1 MAPGDR
7 RVGQRLLQRHA
18 AAAPAH
24 DPHPLGPDRQRVIRR
39 CADRPPGPGQLR
51 GRQGGPQ
58 LRHQGAR
65 ARSRDP
71 RRHGERRG
79 PRHRRDPDDG
89 RAVRRPGHRAAG
101 AHEPP
106 GGPRGDRRRRVVPGV
121 GGCLLRDRTGHLGE
135 RQHDLLPVL
144 QQAAP
149 RAKLIDI
156 TVATPREI
164 AAADATIGVCSAQ
177 VLAQA
182 KQLRWIQWPA
192 AGVERCVQQP
202 LMRERH
208 LLLTNLQRTMGPS
221 MAEHV
226 LGMML
231 MLSRHL
237 DYFLKEQQQA
247 HWAEDNTP
255 HLADLEGK
263 TVLVVG
269 LGGIG
274 TEVARR
280 THAFGMRVIATRASG
295 RTGPDYVS
303 YVGLPDELLK
313 LAKDADFVVNCAP
326 LTPQTTGIFNHE
338 FFASLKPGA
347 YFISVGRGR
356 STVTADLIAALESG
370 KLAGA
375 GLDVVDPEPLPSD
388 SPLWRLPNVIVTPHV
403 SADTPLA
410 EEQRTALLR
419 ENLRRYAAGEPMLSV
434 VDIECGY

>member
-1 MAPGDR
+1 VVSADEPAAQTNSFQLIEKLGLHVAP
-7 RVGQRLLQRHA
+7 Q
-18 AAAPAH
+18 P
-24 DPHPLGPDRQRVIRR
+24 
-39 CADRPPGPGQLR
+39 
-51 GRQGGPQ
+51 
-58 LRHQGAR
+58 
-65 ARSRDP
+65 
-71 RRHGERRG
+71 
-79 PRHRRDPDDG
+79 
-89 RAVRRPGHRAAG
+89 VRERPGWRA
-101 AHEPP
+101 
-106 GGPRGDRRRRVVPGV
+106 PRIVLVSAQ
-121 GGCLLRDRTGHLGE
+121 L
-135 RQHDLLPVL
+135 HDELPLL

-149 RAKLIDI
+149 HAKLIDI
-156 TVATPREI
+156 STATPREI

-177 VLAQA
+177 VLVQA
-182 KQLRWIQWPA
+182 KQLQWIQWPA

-247 HWAEDNTP
+247 RWAQDNAP

-280 THAFGMRVIATRASG
+280 AHAFGMRVTATRASG
-295 RTGPDYVS
+295 RNGPDYVS
-303 YVGLPDELLK
+303 YVGLPDEMLK

-326 LTPQTTGIFNHE
+326 LTPQTTGIFNRE
-338 FFASLKPGA
+338 FFSSLKPGA

-356 STVTADLIAALESG
+356 STVTADLIAALNSG

-375 GLDVVDPEPLPSD
+375 GLDVFDPEPLPAD
-388 SPLWRLPNVIVTPHV
+388 SPLWHVPNLIITPHV

-410 EEQRTALLR
+410 DEQRTAVLR
-419 ENLRRYAAGEPMLSV
+419 ENLRRYVAGEPMLSV
-434 VDIECGY
+434 VGVERGY

>member
-1 MAPGDR
+1 MLMRPPPGR
-7 RVGQRLLQRHA
+7 RVAHRRVLIA
-18 AAAPAH
+18 AATLSACALLACASVVKGEEPSAQGASAAQLIEKLGLHVAPQ
-24 DPHPLGPDRQRVIRR
+24 PVRERPGW
-39 CADRPPGPGQLR
+39 RPPRIILVNEQL
-51 GRQGGPQ
+51 
-58 LRHQGAR
+58 
-65 ARSRDP
+65 
-71 RRHGERRG
+71 
-79 PRHRRDPDDG
+79 
-89 RAVRRPGHRAAG
+89 
-101 AHEPP
+101 
-106 GGPRGDRRRRVVPGV
+106 
-121 GGCLLRDRTGHLGE
+121 
-135 RQHDLLPVL
+135 HDQLPVL
-144 QQAAP
+144 QQVAP

-156 TVATPREI
+156 SAATPREI
-164 AAADATIGVCSAQ
+164 AAADATIGVCSAE

-182 KQLRWIQWPA
+182 KQLQWIQWPA

-231 MLSRHL
+231 VLSRHL

-247 HWAEDNTP
+247 HWVKDNAP
-255 HLADLEGK
+255 RLADLEGK

-280 THAFGMRVIATRASG
+280 AHAFGMRVTATRASG

-326 LTPQTTGIFNHE
+326 LTPETTGIFNRE

-347 YFISVGRGR
+347 YFVSVGRGR
-356 STVTADLIAALESG
+356 STVTADLIAALDSG

-388 SPLWRLPNVIVTPHV
+388 SPLWRLPNLIITPHV

-419 ENLRRYAAGEPMLSV
+419 ENLRRYVAGEAMLSV
-434 VDIECGY
+434 VDIERGY

>member
-1 MAPGDR
+1 MPIR
-7 RVGQRLLQRHA
+7 PRVLVA
-18 AAAPAH
+18 AATTLSLCALLASASVLSAEAPAAQGASAAQLIEK
-24 DPHPLGPDRQRVIRR
+24 LGLHVASQPVRERPGW
-39 CADRPPGPGQLR
+39 RPPRIVLV
-51 GRQGGPQ
+51 
-58 LRHQGAR
+58 
-65 ARSRDP
+65 S
-71 RRHGERRG
+71 
-79 PRHRRDPDDG
+79 
-89 RAVRRPGHRAAG
+89 
-101 AHEPP
+101 
-106 GGPRGDRRRRVVPGV
+106 
-121 GGCLLRDRTGHLGE
+121 E

-434 VDIECGY
+434 VDIERGY

>member
-1 MAPGDR
+1 MLIRPRVFLAAATLSLCAVLAPAR
-7 RVGQRLLQRHA
+7 SVGSAEPPAEGASAAQLIEKLGLHVAAQPVRERSGWRPPRIVLVSEQLHDQLRALQR
-18 AAAPAH
+18 
-24 DPHPLGPDRQRVIRR
+24 
-39 CADRPPGPGQLR
+39 
-51 GRQGGPQ
+51 
-58 LRHQGAR
+58 
-65 ARSRDP
+65 
-71 RRHGERRG
+71 E
-79 PRHRRDPDDG
+79 
-89 RAVRRPGHRAAG
+89 
-101 AHEPP
+101 
-106 GGPRGDRRRRVVPGV
+106 
-121 GGCLLRDRTGHLGE
+121 
-135 RQHDLLPVL
+135 
-144 QQAAP
+144 AP

-156 TVATPREI
+156 SAATPHEI
-164 AAADATIGVCSAQ
+164 AAADATIGVCSAE

-182 KQLRWIQWPA
+182 KQLQWIQWPA

-247 HWAEDNTP
+247 HWVKDDAP

-280 THAFGMRVIATRASG
+280 AHAFGMRVTATRASG

-313 LAKDADFVVNCAP
+313 LAKEADFVVNCAP
-326 LTPQTTGIFNHE
+326 LTPQTTGIFNRE
-338 FFASLKPGA
+338 FFATLKPGA

-356 STVTADLIAALESG
+356 STVTADLIAALNGG

-388 SPLWRLPNVIVTPHV
+388 SPLWRLPNLIITPHV

-419 ENLRRYAAGEPMLSV
+419 ENLRRYVAGEPMLSV
-434 VDIECGY
+434 VDIERGY